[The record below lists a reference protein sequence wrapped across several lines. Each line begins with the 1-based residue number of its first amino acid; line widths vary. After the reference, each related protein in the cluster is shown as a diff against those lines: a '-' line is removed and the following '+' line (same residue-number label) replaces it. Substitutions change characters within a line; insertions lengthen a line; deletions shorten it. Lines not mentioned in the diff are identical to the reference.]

1 MDGLCF
7 TILYLNISS
16 KFNLGLPRTSI
27 LKNGTFMYSY
37 VKTFIQHQADKGLS
51 LILFGVSS
59 SHASEIQFCNSVA
72 VDSFL

>member
-1 MDGLCF
+1 MVSALQSL
-7 TILYLNISS
+7 TSTLAAN
-16 KFNLGLPRTSI
+16 SI
-27 LKNGTFMYSY
+27 LDFPEQVSWKMEIFMYSY
-37 VKTFIQHQADKGLS
+37 VNTFIQHQADKGLS